1 VIFVSF
7 VADNTVMAP
16 RILLVHPPIYDFT
29 AYDFWL
35 RPFGLL
41 RVAGRL
47 RGLAEMELFDFLD
60 RHHPAA
66 RAGKK
71 LRSDEWGRGEF
82 PSEVVDRPPALAG
95 VPRRYRRYGLARET
109 FGAFL
114 AERRPF
120 DFALLTATMTYW
132 YPGVREVIADMRELS
147 PGTKIVLGG
156 MYATLCDKH
165 ARSLGADLVVCGLEL
180 GPLWHF
186 LGMPGDPAQPP
197 LWEACEELTV
207 GVLKLTEG
215 CPFRCSYC
223 SVPQVYGRFR
233 TRPPDESLRELDM
246 LVRRGARNVAF
257 YDDALLHRPDAALK
271 PFLRG
276 VVERPVDV
284 SFHTP
289 NGLNARMVTREL
301 AELMV
306 QAGFQTFYLGFESAA
321 GGWQKRTGGKVRRG
335 DLSRAVE
342 HLTAAGAASER
353 ITAYIILGH
362 PDADL
367 QAVEESMRHA
377 HGLGIRIMLSE
388 FSPVPG
394 TADGERARRWADI
407 DEPLWHNKT
416 AFAWARLGERR
427 IQGLKELCRE
437 LNAELRK
444 NSNHDGSSPESP
456 ASVL

>member
-1 VIFVSF
+1 MIFVSF

-95 VPRRYRRYGLARET
+95 VPRRYRRYGLGRET

-132 YPGVREVIADMRELS
+132 YPGVREVIAEMRELS
-147 PGTKIVLGG
+147 PGTKTVLGG
-156 MYATLCDKH
+156 MYATLCAEH
-165 ARSLGADLVVCGLEL
+165 ARSLGADLVVRGLEL
-180 GPLWHF
+180 GGLWHF
-186 LGMPGDPAQPP
+186 LGMPGGPAQPP
-197 LWEACEELTV
+197 LWEACQELPV

-289 NGLNARMVTREL
+289 NGLHARFIDRPLARKMHRTGFVTVR
-301 AELMV
+301 
-306 QAGFQTFYLGFESAA
+306 LGLETIDPNQEA
-321 GGWQKRTGGKVRRG
+321 RDGGKVDRA
-335 DLSRAVE
+335 SFAAAVE
-342 HLTAAGAASER
+342 ALFEVGYSAREVAAYVLIGRPGQSISQARAAVEFAHSLGIEARSAQFSPIPGTVEWQAAVAAGHIPS
-353 ITAYIILGH
+353 
-362 PDADL
+362 DADPL
-367 QAVEESMRHA
+367 LHNNSIYPCADPEAWEDLKQW
-377 HGLGIRIMLSE
+377 IRE
-388 FSPVPG
+388 G
-394 TADGERARRWADI
+394 NRA
-407 DEPLWHNKT
+407 
-416 AFAWARLGERR
+416 
-427 IQGLKELCRE
+427 
-437 LNAELRK
+437 LR
-444 NSNHDGSSPESP
+444 GR
-456 ASVL
+456 

>member
-1 VIFVSF
+1 
-7 VADNTVMAP
+7 MAA

-66 RAGKK
+66 GAGKK

-82 PSEVVDRPPALAG
+82 PSEVVEKPAALAG
-95 VPRRYRRYGLARET
+95 VPRRYRRYGLGRET
-109 FGAFL
+109 FRAFL
-114 AERRPF
+114 AGRRPF
-120 DFALLTATMTYW
+120 DFALVAATMTYW
-132 YPGVREVIADMRELS
+132 YPGVREVIGEVRKLS
-147 PGTKIVLGG
+147 PGTKIALGG
-156 MYATLCDKH
+156 TYPTLCAEH

-180 GPLWHF
+180 AALWRF
-186 LGMPGDPAQPP
+186 LELSGDPSQRP
-197 LWEACEELTV
+197 LWEACEDLPV

-223 SVPQVYGRFR
+223 SVPQVYGSFR
-233 TRPPDESLRELDM
+233 ARPPDEALCELDM
-246 LVRRGARNVAF
+246 LVARGARDVAF
-257 YDDALLHRPDAALK
+257 YDDALLHEPDAALK
-271 PFLRG
+271 PFLLG
-276 VVERPVDV
+276 AVERSADV

-289 NGLNARMVTREL
+289 NGLNARMVTPEL

-306 QAGFQTFYLGFESAA
+306 RAGFRTFYLGFESAA
-321 GGWQKRTGGKVRRG
+321 DGWQERTGGKLRRG
-335 DLSRAVE
+335 DLSRAVG
-342 HLTAAGAASER
+342 HLTAAGAARER

-362 PDADL
+362 PDADR
-367 QAVEESMRHA
+367 QAIEASMRYVQ
-377 HGLGIRIMLSE
+377 GLGIRTMLSE

-394 TADGERARRWADI
+394 TPDGERSRRWADL

-427 IQGLKELCRE
+427 VEHLKQLCRE
-437 LNAELRK
+437 LNAGLRG
-444 NSNHDGSSPESP
+444 NSPRG
-456 ASVL
+456 